1 MRRDSA
7 SERGDI
13 VLGWLTRVV
22 VTLAIIALIAFDG
35 IAIVTA
41 RLGVTDDAQSAAEA
55 ANAAWNEHHGDAQ
68 VAYDAAAAYAEQH
81 GEECPVKDF
90 SVSANGLVRLRL
102 FRGDCAILDATET
115 PPASKLVAI
124 LTNDSP
130 LTTDA
135 RLSTHD

>member
-22 VTLAIIALIAFDG
+22 VTLAVIALIAFDG

-41 RLGVTDDAQSAAEA
+41 RLGVADDAQSAAEA

-81 GEECPVKDF
+81 AEECPVKDF
-90 SVSANGLVRLRL
+90 SVGANGLVRLRL
-102 FRGDCAILDATET
+102 TGKATTLFVGHVGPMKKLAEIHGSGEATT
-115 PPASKLVAI
+115 PSQ
-124 LTNDSP
+124 
-130 LTTDA
+130 
-135 RLSTHD
+135 